1 MPKKRVVSGGNGWM
15 QPDPSSCWSTV
26 AKAKPQTHTGL
37 QGGTE
42 QPPSISTSRTAVLQ
56 DSSESRSRGPCR
68 GRIKGGQEMLLFPTL
83 EQILPRVFSEAPEE
97 GKGGMQRGVKG
108 RKQMSRNRD
117 TTCGFQLL
125 QEERRK

>member
-1 MPKKRVVSGGNGWM
+1 
-15 QPDPSSCWSTV
+15 
-26 AKAKPQTHTGL
+26 
-37 QGGTE
+37 
-42 QPPSISTSRTAVLQ
+42 
-56 DSSESRSRGPCR
+56 
-68 GRIKGGQEMLLFPTL
+68 MLLFPTL

-108 RKQMSRNRD
+108 RKQISRNRD